1 MFETNY
7 FPGRL
12 AHYLQEMGISQIEL
26 AARIGVTRA
35 AMSRYLSGDREPRFA
50 TLLRIAEELEVG
62 VDELLRTDAIPE
74 EVLLRLV
81 ARTTYSGEKK
91 ARIRDEIAKGES

>member
-1 MFETNY
+1 MLETND

-12 AHYLQEMGISQIEL
+12 AHYLREMGISQIEM

-50 TLLRIAEELEVG
+50 TLLRIAEELEVD
-62 VDELLRTDAIPE
+62 VDELLRTDAIPQ

-81 ARTTYSGEKK
+81 ARTTYSDETK
-91 ARIRDEIAKGES
+91 ARIRDEIAKEES